1 MKSTQ
6 KELIEDLEHQLVLL
20 EKEAKGIK
28 TRIDVAKLELNQANY
43 AKEINKNKIEMVKA
57 EIYSQKYLT
66 VFGIK

>member
-6 KELIEDLEHQLVLL
+6 KELIEDLEHQLTLL